1 MPAKGWGESRASR
14 LWSALAL
21 VVVIIGFIYATMG
34 AFNKSFS
41 SVVPVTLVSDRAG
54 LVMEVGAKV
63 KLRGVQVGE
72 VGTIT
77 GGDTPV
83 KLRLNLF
90 PDQVKFIPA
99 NVSARI
105 QATTIF
111 GAKYVELVYPPD
123 PSAKRLASGG
133 SCSRATSAPRS
144 TRCSRTW

>member
-1 MPAKGWGESRASR
+1 MAAKGWSESRASR

-21 VVVIIGFIYATMG
+21 VVVIIAFIYATMG

-41 SVVPVTLVSDRAG
+41 SFVPVTLVSDRAG

-83 KLRLNLF
+83 TLRLNLF
-90 PDQVKFIPA
+90 PDQLKFIPA
-99 NVSARI
+99 NVAARI

-111 GAKYVELVYPPD
+111 GAKYV
-123 PSAKRLASGG
+123 
-133 SCSRATSAPRS
+133 
-144 TRCSRTW
+144 